1 MGCSVSGGT
10 EHQVI
15 IDGVK
20 TGIMSG
26 HAYGLNDVIELED
39 EDMENPRKTHRLLRV
54 RNPWGRGEWN
64 GKWSDDSIET
74 EKHESK
80 I

>member
-1 MGCSVSGGT
+1 MMFSACHSAEKKVD
-10 EHQVI
+10 QLLV
-15 IDGVK
+15 
-20 TGIMSG
+20 
-26 HAYGLNDVIELED
+26 ED
-39 EDMENPRKTHRLLRV
+39 EEMENPRKTHRLLRV

-74 EKHESK
+74 EKHEAK